1 MLIVLVIHLSHQYS
15 QALNRD
21 EEETKD
27 RYYKYGRRGKRAN
40 MYTKGEKTPK
50 DSYRFIKQSSDIK
63 RLLTLDRAS
72 FGQSLNQSA
81 SPLIV

>member
-1 MLIVLVIHLSHQYS
+1 MFIFLVIHQYS

-21 EEETKD
+21 EEERED
-27 RYYKYGRRGKRAN
+27 RYYKQGRKGKRPNVQNRRRKSAI
-40 MYTKGEKTPK
+40 
-50 DSYRFIKQSSDIK
+50 DSNRFIKQSSDIR

-72 FGQSLNQSA
+72 FGQSLNLSA